1 MTRSVHVAQEN
12 PATAMTVLE
21 PAAEHPDVA
30 DDRELVR
37 PPRRS
42 RAGQLARIG
51 IPVVFAVVAIALWQL
66 VVEVTGQPAY
76 LVPGPLDVLDALR
89 TGASD
94 LIEPTI
100 VTLEEAYLGFLL
112 AAVSGFAVA
121 LVMARWRVAEF
132 GVYPYLVILQ
142 TVPII
147 AVAPIF
153 VVWFGAGNATNIII
167 AAMLAV
173 FPIAANTLQGL
184 RSTDRNLV
192 QLYRM
197 AGAPP
202 RIQLFSLRIPHAVP
216 QIMTGLKIGASSAAI
231 GAIVGEFAAGIGG
244 GAGGLGYAITRYAN
258 QLQTPQLFA
267 AVIVASVIALV
278 LFGLVTLIEWLL
290 LHRWHE
296 SATPHDE

>member
-1 MTRSVHVAQEN
+1 MTRSVPVAQEN
-12 PATAMTVLE
+12 PVTAATVLE
-21 PAAEHPDVA
+21 PAAEDPDVA

-37 PPRRS
+37 PPRRN
-42 RAGQLARIG
+42 RAKQLARIG
-51 IPVVFAVVAIALWQL
+51 IPVVFAVAAIALWQL
-66 VVEVTGQPAY
+66 VVKVTGQPAY

-94 LIEPTI
+94 LVEPTI
-100 VTLEEAYLGFLL
+100 VTIEEAYLGFLL

-121 LVMARWRVAEF
+121 LVMARWRVAEL

-202 RIQLFSLRIPHAVP
+202 RTQLFSLRIPHAVP

-244 GAGGLGYAITRYAN
+244 GAGGLGYAVTRYAN

-296 SATPHDE
+296 SATPQDE

>member
-12 PATAMTVLE
+12 PATAVTVME
-21 PAAEHPDVA
+21 AAAEHPDVA

-42 RAGQLARIG
+42 RAKQLARIG
-51 IPVVFAVVAIALWQL
+51 IPLVFAVVAIALWQL
-66 VVEVTGQPAY
+66 VVKVTGQPAY

-100 VTLEEAYLGFLL
+100 VTIKEAYLGFLL

-121 LVMARWRVAEF
+121 LVMARWRVAEL

-202 RIQLFSLRIPHAVP
+202 RTQLFSLRIPHAVP

-296 SATPHDE
+296 SATPQDE

>member
-12 PATAMTVLE
+12 PANVAAVVE

-42 RAGQLARIG
+42 RAKQLARTG
-51 IPVVFAVVAIALWQL
+51 IPVVFAVVAIALWQFA
-66 VVEVTGQPAY
+66 VKVTGQPAY

-94 LIEPTI
+94 LVEPTV
-100 VTLEEAYLGFLL
+100 VTIKEAYLGFLL

-121 LVMARWRVAEF
+121 LVMARWRVAEL

-202 RIQLFSLRIPHAVP
+202 RTQLFSLRIPHAVP

-267 AVIVASVIALV
+267 AVIVASVIALL

-296 SATPHDE
+296 SATPQDE

>member
-12 PATAMTVLE
+12 PAAAVTVME
-21 PAAEHPDVA
+21 PASEYPDVA

-42 RAGQLARIG
+42 RAKQLARIG
-51 IPVVFAVVAIALWQL
+51 IPVVFAVVAVALWQL
-66 VVEVTGQPAY
+66 AVKATGQPAY

-94 LIEPTI
+94 LVEPAI
-100 VTLEEAYLGFLL
+100 VTIKEAYLGFLL

-121 LVMARWRVAEF
+121 LVMARWRVAEL

-173 FPIAANTLQGL
+173 FPVAANTLQGL
-184 RSTDRNLV
+184 RSTDRNLG

-202 RIQLFSLRIPHAVP
+202 RTQLFSLRIPHAVP

-296 SATPHDE
+296 SATPQDD